1 MAEPWL
7 EGRTNPVSFKF
18 WKYLLRYSSSLWGF
32 FITLIT
38 LLLLWSL
45 HIVAR
50 LILVCFHTI
59 ASLTPW
65 LFLKLVNFLANL
77 GLQPI
82 CTMIASSGSGKPLS
96 QLAGMDPES
105 LQKFLDKFDNFLVA
119 PDVFLLPQ
127 TRLLSSSAHRKTVT
141 KRSLQV
147 RKVFPI
153 DAV

>member
-1 MAEPWL
+1 MAW
-7 EGRTNPVSFKF
+7 EGG
-18 WKYLLRYSSSLWGF
+18 YLSLF
-32 FITLIT
+32 VYTKISVIHLCSFITKMHQ
-38 LLLLWSL
+38 S
-45 HIVAR
+45 R
-50 LILVCFHTI
+50 PYF
-59 ASLTPW
+59 P
-65 LFLKLVNFLANL
+65 ANL

-96 QLAGMDPES
+96 QMAGMDPES

-147 RKVFPI
+147 NIWFSIYKSKVAHEHQDILAIHLLSLLCPTLREREE
-153 DAV
+153 